1 MARWYA
7 ILSWCFLGTLLATV
21 GVIAGEWPAWERLL
35 VLGFAWYFFYSA
47 WKAYRARTFVMHGPF
62 GTEIAR
68 ETRKERGPPS
78 DST

>member
-1 MARWYA
+1 
-7 ILSWCFLGTLLATV
+7 
-21 GVIAGEWPAWERLL
+21 
-35 VLGFAWYFFYSA
+35 LGFAWYFFYSA